1 MTTFGQRRHSRS
13 RPRPRD
19 FSWWH
24 TQSGQ
29 QLAAICILS
38 PVSFCFSV
46 LVIAELSYK
55 FEPSV
60 SLFSVYIQLWR
71 VSERRAVC
79 PNSTVSAV
87 SPASPDQTIQAQRLP
102 ENAALQTSGETSL
115 VKNFNRWPGPT
126 LLIRK
131 EKNPG
136 ITRANS
142 VGIARFSDSDS
153 FPIHFFP
160 RPDIK
165 LNPFD
170 SDRPCTR
177 LCRHNKVG
185 PGHLLKFSLNSI
197 PKSAVFRAFLTEFS
211 LNSISKLIC
220 LFAGHLLKEESQ
232 PSPDSD

>member
-1 MTTFGQRRHSRS
+1 MWQHLGNDDI
-13 RPRPRD
+13 RD
-19 FSWWH
+19 RARGRATLVGDTLSQASSWQPYAFCL
-24 TQSGQ
+24 QS
-29 QLAAICILS
+29 
-38 PVSFCFSV
+38 VSV

-87 SPASPDQTIQAQRLP
+87 SPASPDQTIQAQRLH

-136 ITRANS
+136 ITREFRRNRAIFRLRLFSNS
-142 VGIARFSDSDS
+142 FFS
-153 FPIHFFP
+153 

-197 PKSAVFRAFLTEFS
+197 PKSAVFRAFSTEFS
-211 LNSISKLIC
+211 LNSIWKIIC
-220 LFAGHLLKEESQ
+220 LFAGILWLEAPAQ
-232 PSPDSD
+232 TGT